1 MKSMR
6 TGLIL
11 VVLAAAFVSGCSSK
25 GDKGESSVA
34 EAELAGR
41 VDDWTF
47 SREELQVALDALPE
61 GKRQE
66 YDTPGG
72 RAEMTDKA
80 IELELYY
87 QEGLKLGL
95 DKDQEVR
102 EQVENYERT
111 VIIGAYF
118 DREIKPLALPTEEEL
133 YEYYESH
140 PERFT
145 TRPIRRAQHIFSKKR
160 EKLVDFKKRIA
171 AGEPMTT
178 LAHKYSEDDLTRDF
192 GGDLGYFN
200 PGGYIRGIGYS
211 TEISDLVFS
220 MERGV
225 VSEPIK
231 WEKGYSLVRVT
242 EIRPAVLKPFEDVRE
257 QISGDFLK
265 RKIEGTKTLVF
276 KALQEKHDV
285 TNYFAE
291 ELKLTQRTPEELWN
305 LAQTS
310 SDSHHRLRHYQE
322 IVDKFP
328 TSPHAPKAIFMI
340 GFVNAEE
347 LKDVVDA
354 DRAFNRVINEYP
366 DSDVA
371 KSARWMLKN
380 LNGPLPRFEN
390 LDELNDKLSDDS
402 D

>member
-1 MKSMR
+1 MKTMR
-6 TGLIL
+6 TEL
-11 VVLAAAFVSGCSSK
+11 VLLVLAAAFVLGCSSEC
-25 GDKGESSVA
+25 DKSSID
-34 EAELAGR
+34 EAELAAR

-47 SREELQVALDALPE
+47 SREELQLELDKLPD

-72 RAEMTDKA
+72 RAELADKA
-80 IELELYY
+80 IEMQLYY

-95 DKDQEVR
+95 GEDEEVR
-102 EQVENYERT
+102 KLVDDYMRS
-111 VIIGAYF
+111 VIIGTYF
-118 DREIKPLALPTEEEL
+118 DREIKPLALPSEEEL
-133 YEYYESH
+133 YEYYESNH
-140 PERFT
+140 ERFT
-145 TRPIRRAQHIFSKKR
+145 TRPIRRAQHIFSEKR
-160 EKLVDFKKRIA
+160 EKLEDFKKRIA
-171 AGEPMTT
+171 EGEPMTT

-211 TEISDLVFS
+211 SEISDAVFS

-225 VSEPIK
+225 VSDPIK

-242 EIRPAVLKPFEDVRE
+242 EIRPAALKPFEDVRE
-257 QISGDFLK
+257 QISGDFVK
-265 RKIEGTKTLVF
+265 RKIDGTQAVVF
-276 KALQEKHDV
+276 EALKENYGV
-285 TNYFAE
+285 TNYLAD

-310 SDSHHRLRHYQE
+310 SDSYHRIRNYQE

-347 LKDVVDA
+347 LKNVVDA

-366 DSDVA
+366 DSEVA

-380 LNGPLPRFEN
+380 LNGPLPEFEN
-390 LDELNDKLSDDS
+390 LDELNEQLSDDS